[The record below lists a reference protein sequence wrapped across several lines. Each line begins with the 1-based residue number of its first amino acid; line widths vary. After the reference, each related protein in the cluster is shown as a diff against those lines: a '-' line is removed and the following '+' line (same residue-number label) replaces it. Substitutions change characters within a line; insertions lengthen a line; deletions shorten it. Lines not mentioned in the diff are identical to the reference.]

1 MKRILFI
8 LTAIIAI
15 SSTAFI
21 ACNSAEGKPGTEI
34 KSKDLA
40 AMIKRGEYLVSSIGC
55 DDCHS
60 PKIVGPNGFE
70 IIPET
75 RFGGYPSNRPIQSV
89 DTGNLKKGWM
99 LFGPDLTSAVGPWG
113 MSFSANISSDA
124 TGIGNWKEEQ
134 FIRALREGKSKGLKG
149 NRNLLPPMPWFVY
162 KNFTDE
168 DLKSIFA
175 FLKSTKPVH
184 NVVPAPKQLTTLN

>member
-1 MKRILFI
+1 
-8 LTAIIAI
+8 
-15 SSTAFI
+15 
-21 ACNSAEGKPGTEI
+21 
-34 KSKDLA
+34 
-40 AMIKRGEYLVSSIGC
+40 MIKRGEYLVNAIGC

-60 PKIVGPNGFE
+60 PKIVGPTGFE

-75 RFGGYPSNRPIQSV
+75 RFGGYPSTRQLQKV
-89 DTGNLKKGWM
+89 DKQNLKKGWM

-113 MSFSANISSDA
+113 MSFAANISSDA
-124 TGIGNWKEEQ
+124 TGIGNWKEAQ
-134 FIRALREGKSKGLKG
+134 FIKALREGKSKGLDG
-149 NRNLLPPMPWFVY
+149 SRPLLPPMPWFVY

-184 NVVPAPKQLTTLN
+184 NVVPAPKQLVGIN